1 MTARGT
7 TRRWPRAGV
16 LAILAGLMI
25 ASATLRL
32 LSGADAF
39 IAQAAGETEPLKA
52 PEEVSDAELAEML
65 DDEPMTLLDALNQK
79 EARLKLRE
87 RKIIKRE
94 KALELSERAVKQ
106 QLIALE
112 DAEERLRRTI
122 SLAQGAAEADVAGL
136 TEVYSRMK
144 PKNAAALF
152 TEMAPD
158 FAAGFLARM
167 RPEVAL
173 AIMAGLPP
181 DQAYAISAILAARN
195 SDVPTSRGPAA
206 NEETANASR

>member
-7 TRRWPRAGV
+7 TRRWPRTGV
-16 LAILAGLMI
+16 LAVLAGLMI

-39 IAQAAGETEPLKA
+39 IAQAASETEPLEEPA
-52 PEEVSDAELAEML
+52 EVSDAELTDML
-65 DDEPMTLLDALNQK
+65 EAEPMTLLDALNQK

-87 RKIIKRE
+87 RKIITRE
-94 KALELSERAVKQ
+94 KALDISEKAIKN
-106 QLIALE
+106 QLAALV

-167 RPEVAL
+167 RPEVAA

-181 DQAYAISAILAARN
+181 DRAYAISAILAARN
-195 SDVPTSRGPAA
+195 SDVPKELGPVEE
-206 NEETANASR
+206 EETANASR